1 MYLNRIQKAFFKK
14 KNHIVFLLSLLLFT
28 SSVSCTQKNFLCWN
42 EKRTEA
48 MAFSF
53 DDILSTVKVR
63 DIHSYSTFNSSKEP
77 LQSHMP
83 GGTHRLL
90 MDKDFITL
98 EVIQDTA
105 YAKTQLSTGEFIKPN
120 TEISEEEY
128 LKQTFYHA
136 VYPVLWR
143 YIFDKNSSTLTYSSS
158 PLPKP
163 RRATMARNVYD
174 QKTDE
179 YYFKKV
185 KDLNAKELSQIFP
198 PEEKFYTKA
207 YPHCETE
214 SYSFKRIFR
223 SIIRQLSFP

>member
-1 MYLNRIQKAFFKK
+1 MPKVILKK
-14 KNHIVFLLSLLLFT
+14 KSYFVFVLSLLLFT
-28 SSVSCTQKNFLCWN
+28 SSVSCTQKSFLCWN
-42 EKRTEA
+42 ENRTEA
-48 MAFSF
+48 TAFAF
-53 DDILSTVKVR
+53 DDISNTVKVR

-105 YAKTQLSTGEFIKPN
+105 YAKTQLYTGEFIKPN
-120 TEISEEEY
+120 TEITEEEY

-136 VYPVLWR
+136 VYPVLWK
-143 YIFDKNSSTLTYSSS
+143 YVFDKKLLKLTYSSA

-174 QKTDE
+174 KTADD
-179 YYFKKV
+179 YYFEKI
-185 KDLNAKELSQIFP
+185 KDLNAEELSRIFP
-198 PEEKFYTKA
+198 PEEKSYTHV
-207 YPHCETE
+207 YPNCEEE
-214 SYSFKRIFR
+214 SYSFKRIIR